1 MKGLELAFVAVDWP
15 LLAPLA
21 ALLGLCVG
29 SFLNVVVWRLPRG
42 ESLVWPG
49 SHCPRCGRSLPWHH
63 NLPLLSWLMLRG
75 CCGFCQ
81 GQISSRYPLL
91 ELLNAGLWVLLSLP
105 GVGRLGHPSP
115 LLNLLAGGLLVAF
128 LLPLALIDLD
138 SLRLPEPLCRWG
150 LLSGLALAAGLGA
163 LQGLGASL
171 LIFHL
176 MAAVLGLL
184 SFEAVSALAERAL
197 GTPALGLG
205 DAKLAALLGAW
216 LGLEGLAVACGLA
229 VLSGALFGVAGR
241 LSGKLGPRQPF
252 PFGPYL
258 VLGGL
263 LSWLAC
269 DQFWALLIGVPGQI
283 L

>member
-1 MKGLELAFVAVDWP
+1 MKGLELASAAVAWP
-15 LLAPLA
+15 MLAPLA

-49 SHCPRCGRSLPWHH
+49 SHCPRCGRSLAWHH
-63 NLPLLSWLMLRG
+63 NLPLLGWLMLRG
-75 CCGFCQ
+75 RCGFCQ
-81 GQISSRYPLL
+81 GRISSRYPLL

-105 GVGRLGHPSP
+105 GVGRLGQPSP
-115 LLNLLAGGLLVAF
+115 LLNLLAGGLLLAF

-176 MAAVLGLL
+176 MAAVVGLL

-229 VLSGALFGVAGR
+229 VFGGALFGVAGR

-252 PFGPYL
+252 PFGPFL